1 MTGGY
6 FTHIL
11 VGLLG
16 CMVLLAAFT
25 DVRRREIDNWLNGA
39 IALGA
44 PLFWW
49 ANGYAL
55 WPDMA
60 IQLGIG
66 LAVFAA
72 FAVLFALGA
81 MGGGDVKMLGAL
93 ALWLP
98 VGPLFNMLFIMAIA
112 GGLLT
117 ATMLVIHKLRKSN
130 KNLEIPYG
138 VAIAI
143 GGFWVMTQPYLN
155 QFA

>member
-1 MTGGY
+1 MTGGL
-6 FTHIL
+6 FTHAL
-11 VGLLG
+11 LALLG
-16 CMVLLAAFT
+16 GLMLLAAFT
-25 DVRRREIDNWLNGA
+25 DVRRREIDNWLNA
-39 IALGA
+39 TIALLA

-60 IQLGIG
+60 IQLAIG

-72 FAVLFALGA
+72 FIALFAMGA

-98 VGPLFNMLFIMAIA
+98 VRELFDMLFIMAIA
-112 GGLLT
+112 GGVLT
-117 ATMLVIHKLRKSN
+117 VMMLAFRKLRKSN
-130 KNLEIPYG
+130 KNIEVPYG
-138 VAIAI
+138 VAIAA
-143 GGFWVMTQPYLN
+143 GGLWVIAEPYLN